1 MLELSKMMNLFLKLI
16 GICPHEEWRHVL
28 ITEQIIDIKG
38 NKTPQEEYRAYKMC
52 KKCPRKERE

>member
-1 MLELSKMMNLFLKLI
+1 MMNLFLKLI